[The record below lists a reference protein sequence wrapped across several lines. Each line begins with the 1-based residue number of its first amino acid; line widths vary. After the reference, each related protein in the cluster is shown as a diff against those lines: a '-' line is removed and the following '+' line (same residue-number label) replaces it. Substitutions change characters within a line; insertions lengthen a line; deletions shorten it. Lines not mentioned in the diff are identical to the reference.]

1 MSKAASRR
9 MTAAFAKIEMC
20 ALVEL
25 GIHNPLAATV
35 GLKGEGEWTLAK
47 ELLGSLPKR
56 RSADCR
62 PALRLREVSRRTRE
76 IMPGRHIVNCW

>member
-25 GIHNPLAATV
+25 GIHNP
-35 GLKGEGEWTLAK
+35 
-47 ELLGSLPKR
+47 
-56 RSADCR
+56 
-62 PALRLREVSRRTRE
+62 
-76 IMPGRHIVNCW
+76 